1 LTTPDA
7 HSGSSGTSDRR
18 AAVEEGMRTSGF
30 LVVVLAF
37 LVLRPMPVRA
47 QGVELGAGLAVSCE
61 PFESSLCHRQWGTAS
76 AVYGNWWI
84 SDGVALELRG
94 ARLHGPQSR
103 IIAVGEEIA
112 PRSTFYTSYLL
123 QSERR
128 TLVQASLVWQF
139 RNTQVVRPFVGV
151 GPGVLW
157 WKGDSSCPRS
167 LIGCERVLPNGAPG
181 RLEHTEVVFGFTGG
195 VAFQAP
201 NGVIVRSGIRG
212 ISGWN
217 ALTLQARRARQT
229 RIEDLPR
236 GLPEYFGSI
245 GYRW

>member
-1 LTTPDA
+1 
-7 HSGSSGTSDRR
+7 
-18 AAVEEGMRTSGF
+18 MRTSGF

-47 QGVELGAGLAVSCE
+47 QAVEVGAGLAASCE
-61 PFESSLCHRQWGTAS
+61 PFEYSICHRKWGTTS
-76 AVYGNWWI
+76 AVYGNWWV

-94 ARLHGPQSR
+94 ARLDGPQSR
-103 IIAVGEEIA
+103 LIAVGEEIS
-112 PRSTFYTSYLL
+112 PHSTFYTSYLL

-128 TLVQASLVWQF
+128 TLVQASFVYHF
-139 RNTQVVRPFVGV
+139 RNTHVVRPFLGL

-157 WKGDSSCPRS
+157 WKGESSCPRS
-167 LIGCERVLPNGAPG
+167 LIGCERVIPNGAQG
-181 RLEHTEVVFGFTGG
+181 RLDHTAVVFGLSAGL
-195 VAFQAP
+195 AFQAP

-212 ISGWN
+212 VSSWTD
-217 ALTLQARRARQT
+217 LARQA

-236 GLPEYFGSI
+236 GLPEYFASI